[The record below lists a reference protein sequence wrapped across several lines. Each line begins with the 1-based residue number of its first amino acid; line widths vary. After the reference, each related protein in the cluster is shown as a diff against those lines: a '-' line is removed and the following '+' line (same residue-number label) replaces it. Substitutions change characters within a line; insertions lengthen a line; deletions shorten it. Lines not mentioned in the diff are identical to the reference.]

1 MDEMPGMTPGFIMDM
16 FGVRARYD
24 ARMHGRKRKKKAA
37 MTAAML

>member
-24 ARMHGRKRKKKAA
+24 AKTHGMKRKKKAA